1 VTGQSTIQNPKSK
14 IEKSTIHNPKPI
26 HYGLKEIAKW
36 AIVRLLTTYVTT
48 KYKLL
53 RGDRV
58 GFGPGFQANRKL
70 VIRGPG
76 RVVFG
81 ANVNAWAH
89 EERNVL
95 LTFDPDAT
103 IQIGSNVR
111 LNGVGLMAKRGI
123 TIGNDCILGS
133 TLLVDT
139 DFHSIRRDRA
149 TNPDAPVASAPIIVE
164 DNVWLAGQTVVLKGV
179 RIGRNSVV
187 GFRAVVTRDVPPD
200 VVVAGNPAKVVRHLD
215 DESPAMTHQS

>member
-1 VTGQSTIQNPKSK
+1 
-14 IEKSTIHNPKPI
+14 
-26 HYGLKEIAKW
+26 
-36 AIVRLLTTYVTT
+36 LTTYVMT

-111 LNGVGLMAKRGI
+111 LNGVGLMAKCGI

-149 TNPDAPVASAPIIVE
+149 TNPDAPVASAPTIVE

-215 DESPAMTHQS
+215 DESPAMTYEP

>member
-1 VTGQSTIQNPKSK
+1 MLQ
-14 IEKSTIHNPKPI
+14 
-26 HYGLKEIAKW
+26 GLKAVAKW
-36 AIVRLLTTYVTT
+36 AIVRVLTAYVVA
-48 KYKLL
+48 KYRLL

-58 GFGPGFQANRKL
+58 VFGPGFQANRKL
-70 VIRGPG
+70 VIKGPG
-76 RVVFG
+76 RVIFG

-95 LTFDPDAT
+95 IAYDRDVT
-103 IQIGSNVR
+103 ISIGSNVR

-123 TIGNDCILGS
+123 TIGDNCILGS

-139 DFHSIRRDRA
+139 DFHSVRRDRA
-149 TNPDAPVASAPIIVE
+149 TNPHAPVLSAPIVVG

-179 RIGRNSVV
+179 TIGANSVI

-200 VVVAGNPAKVVRHLD
+200 VIVAGNPARVVRALD
-215 DESPAMTHQS
+215 ADEEPRT

>member
-1 VTGQSTIQNPKSK
+1 MLQ
-14 IEKSTIHNPKPI
+14 
-26 HYGLKEIAKW
+26 GLKAVAKW
-36 AIVRLLTTYVTT
+36 AIVRLMTTYIVA
-48 KYKLL
+48 KYRLL

-58 GFGPGFQANRKL
+58 QFGPGFQANRKL

-76 RVVFG
+76 RVIFG

-89 EERNVL
+89 EERNVI
-95 LTFDPDAT
+95 LTFGRDVT
-103 IQIGSNVR
+103 IAVGSNVR

-123 TIGNDCILGS
+123 TIGNNCILGS

-139 DFHSIRRDRA
+139 DFHSLRRDRA
-149 TNPDAPVASAPIIVE
+149 TNPHAPVQSAPINVQ

-179 RIGRNSVV
+179 TIGANSVV

-200 VVVAGNPAKVVRHLD
+200 VVVAGNPARVVRHLAD
-215 DESPAMTHQS
+215 DAGESDEQRYD

>member
-1 VTGQSTIQNPKSK
+1 MTGRSTIQR
-14 IEKSTIHNPKPI
+14 STSIR
-26 HYGLKEIAKW
+26 YGLKQIAKW
-36 AIVRLLTTYVTT
+36 AVVRLLTVYVTT

-53 RGDRV
+53 HGDRV
-58 GFGPGFQANRKL
+58 QFGPGFQANRKL

-76 RVVFG
+76 CVVFG

-89 EERNVL
+89 EERNVII
-95 LTFDPDAT
+95 TFDRHAT
-103 IQIGSNVR
+103 IRIGSNVR

-123 TIGNDCILGS
+123 TIGDQCILGS

-149 TNPDAPVASAPIIVE
+149 TNPAAPVASAPIVVE

-179 RIGRNSVV
+179 HIGRNSVV

-200 VVVAGNPAKVVRHLD
+200 VVVAGNPAKVVRQLD
-215 DESPAMTHQS
+215 EDHWSPAVGV

>member
-1 VTGQSTIQNPKSK
+1 MLG
-14 IEKSTIHNPKPI
+14 
-26 HYGLKEIAKW
+26 GLRQVAKW
-36 AIVRLLTTYVTT
+36 AVVRLLTAYVVA
-48 KYKLL
+48 KYRLL

-58 GFGPGFQANRKL
+58 QFGPGFQANRKL

-89 EERNVL
+89 EERNVI
-95 LTFDPDAT
+95 LTFGRDVT
-103 IQIGSNVR
+103 IRIGSNVR
-111 LNGVGLMAKRGI
+111 LNGVGLMAKQGI
-123 TIGNDCILGS
+123 TVGDNCILGS

-139 DFHSIRRDRA
+139 DFHSVRRDRA
-149 TNPDAPVASAPIIVE
+149 TNPAAPVLSAPIAIM

-179 RIGRNSVV
+179 TIGENSVV

-200 VVVAGNPAKVVRHLD
+200 VIVAGNPARVVRSLD
-215 DESPAMTHQS
+215 EIEGAG

>member
-1 VTGQSTIQNPKSK
+1 MNGFS
-14 IEKSTIHNPKPI
+14 
-26 HYGLKEIAKW
+26 YGLKQLAKW
-36 AIVRLLTTYVTT
+36 AIVRALTAYVTA
-48 KYKLL
+48 KYRLL

-58 GFGPGFQANRKL
+58 QFGPGFQANRKL
-70 VIRGPG
+70 VIKGPG

-89 EERNVL
+89 EERNVI
-95 LTFDPDAT
+95 LTFDRDAT
-103 IQIGSNVR
+103 IRIGSNVR

-123 TIGNDCILGS
+123 TVGDHCILGS

-149 TNPDAPVASAPIIVE
+149 TNPDAPVASAPIVVE

-200 VVVAGNPAKVVRHLD
+200 VVVAGNPARVVRDLD
-215 DESPAMTHQS
+215 DDTPAPAHEA

>member
-1 VTGQSTIQNPKSK
+1 MLP
-14 IEKSTIHNPKPI
+14 
-26 HYGLKEIAKW
+26 GLKAVAKW
-36 AIVRLLTTYVTT
+36 VIVRVLTAYVVA
-48 KYKLL
+48 KYRLL

-58 GFGPGFQANRKL
+58 VFGPGFQANCKL
-70 VIRGPG
+70 VIKGPG
-76 RVVFG
+76 RVIFG

-95 LTFDPDAT
+95 ITYDRDVT
-103 IQIGSNVR
+103 IRVGSNVR

-123 TIGNDCILGS
+123 TIGDNCILGS

-139 DFHSIRRDRA
+139 DFHSVRRDRA
-149 TNPDAPVASAPIIVE
+149 ANPHAPVLSAPIVVE

-179 RIGRNSVV
+179 TIGANSVV

-200 VVVAGNPAKVVRHLD
+200 VIVAGNPARVVRTL
-215 DESPAMTHQS
+215 EE